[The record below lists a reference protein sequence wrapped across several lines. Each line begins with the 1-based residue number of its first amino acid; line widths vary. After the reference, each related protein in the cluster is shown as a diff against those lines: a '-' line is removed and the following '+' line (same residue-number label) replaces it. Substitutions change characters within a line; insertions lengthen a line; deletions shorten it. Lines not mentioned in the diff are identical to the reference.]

1 MLLQSQNIFILLASQ
16 VRDLFRIHLMGD
28 PFCPDGERLYQTAY
42 HYYFEYYT
50 IYAIIILKN
59 GVKCEVRKWKLN

>member
-1 MLLQSQNIFILLASQ
+1 MKTKDNLLRSNTQIQPIATLRLIFSLCQI
-16 VRDLFRIHLMGD
+16 
-28 PFCPDGERLYQTAY
+28 AY